1 MFIEVSVMRKKIRV
15 VIRLMLVVLVIFI
28 IAGYA
33 LPVSFDASTCA
44 TGYKKWLI
52 DTNQNQFNALL
63 QEKYPDFHADFA
75 SAVDKIS
82 WDYHTV
88 FIPVRIIRDDDKID
102 LVITGRRYWFDK
114 YIWSI
119 GKQE

>member
-1 MFIEVSVMRKKIRV
+1 MRSKSIR
-15 VIRLMLVVLVIFI
+15 IILRMSIIILIFI
-28 IAGYA
+28 LAIGYA
-33 LPVSFDASTCA
+33 LPVSFDAATCA